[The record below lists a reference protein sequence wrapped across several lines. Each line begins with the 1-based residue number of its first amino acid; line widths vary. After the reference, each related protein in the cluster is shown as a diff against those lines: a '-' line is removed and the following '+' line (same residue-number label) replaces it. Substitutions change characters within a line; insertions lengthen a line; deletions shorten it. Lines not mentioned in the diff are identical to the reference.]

1 MIAKKNSR
9 YDLER
14 KRIVFFQIGLF
25 AMGAF
30 TLAAFTYK
38 TPIENDTRKR
48 EVAFQHVVM
57 IEEEVTE
64 IPKKDDPIV
73 RELPQP
79 PSTTDPTVAADP
91 VVSEFIDPTTSTT
104 TDPTTGVTVGTGNL
118 DLGDVTDYG
127 GLVDV
132 VPESIE
138 PFPIKEAEYNGGYIE
153 MVNFINN
160 NMNFPQ
166 DAIDMGIQGRVYIS
180 FVVEKDGSVSNVQV
194 ERGIFKSIDREATRI
209 VRSFP
214 TWKPGEMP
222 TGKVRTRVRLPIT
235 FTIN

>member
-91 VVSEFIDPTTSTT
+91 VVSEFIDPTTSTS

-118 DLGDVTDYG
+118 IPGDETNLGG
-127 GLVDV
+127 IVDV
-132 VPESIE
+132 
-138 PFPIKEAEYNGGYIE
+138 EAEIVEIPDVEAKYIGGYAA
-153 MVNFINN
+153 MVEFINDN
-160 NMNFPQ
+160 IQFPQ
-166 DAIDMGIQGRVYIS
+166 DAIDMNVQGKVFLS
-180 FVVEKDGSVSNVQV
+180 FVIERDGSISNIKV
-194 ERGIFKSIDREATRI
+194 ERGVFKSIDREATRI

-214 TWKPGEMP
+214 TWIPGESKAQ
-222 TGKVRTRVRLPIT
+222 KVRTRVRLPINFT
-235 FTIN
+235 FE